1 MRHALNVNSLIIFLK
16 NKKLDKNLNV
26 VIVNKLDHLYLAPIV
41 ANLSIVKIFIMAK
54 FKIVII
60 VLSYFNLLCV
70 LMDVESIFI
79 QDNN

>member
-1 MRHALNVNSLIIFLK
+1 MRHALNVNNLIIFLK

-26 VIVNKLDHLYLAPIV
+26 VIVNKLDHLYLALIV

>member
-1 MRHALNVNSLIIFLK
+1 MRHALNVNNLIIFLK
-16 NKKLDKNLNV
+16 NKKLDKKLNV

-41 ANLSIVKIFIMAK
+41 ANLLIVKIFIMAK